1 MAGAKMESPGGNRGS
16 TKVSSSVS
24 TNGLYTRDLQKGKEF
39 APFLGKETRS

>member
-1 MAGAKMESPGGNRGS
+1 MASAKMESPGGNRGS

-24 TNGLYTRDLQKGKEF
+24 TDGLYTRGFKKGKEF